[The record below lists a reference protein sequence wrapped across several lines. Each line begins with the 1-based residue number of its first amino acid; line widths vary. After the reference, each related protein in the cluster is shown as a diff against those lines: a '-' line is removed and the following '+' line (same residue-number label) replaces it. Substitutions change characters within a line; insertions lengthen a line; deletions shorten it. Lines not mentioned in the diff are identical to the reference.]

1 MDQPV
6 QITFRDVPPSA
17 AVEARIQEEAE
28 ALRQYD
34 DRIVRCRVV
43 VEQPHRHHHQG
54 RLFAVHIDLTVPGRE
69 IVIGPGSDDDHAHED
84 VYVAIRDAFEAARR
98 QLQGHV
104 RRLRERR
111 HESAGPLAEGRVAR
125 LIRDGDYGFI
135 ETKDGR
141 EIYFHRNSVID
152 GSFDRIEAG
161 VPVHFVEEL
170 GEKGPQATTVR
181 PRHSRSARGKA
192 AAE

>member
-43 VEQPHRHHHQG
+43 VEQPHRHRHQG
-54 RLFAVHIDLTVPGRE
+54 RLFAIHIDLTVPGRE
-69 IVIGPGSDDDHAHED
+69 IVIGAGRDEDHAHED
-84 VYVAIRDAFEAARR
+84 IYVAIRDAFEAARR
-98 QLQGHV
+98 QLQDHA

-111 HESAGPLAEGRVAR
+111 HELEDPASEGRVGR
-125 LIRDGDYGFI
+125 MVRDLGYGFI
-135 ETKDGR
+135 ETSDGR
-141 EIYFHRNSVID
+141 EVYFHRNSVID
-152 GSFDRIEAG
+152 GSFDRLEAG
-161 VPVHFVEEL
+161 AAVHFAEEL

-181 PRHSRSARGKA
+181 PRHHRPSRAKA
-192 AAE
+192 ETE

>member
-43 VEQPHRHHHQG
+43 VEQPHRHRHQG
-54 RLFAVHIDLTVPGRE
+54 RLFAIHVDLTVPGQE
-69 IVIGPGSDDDHAHED
+69 IVIGAGSNEDHAHED

-98 QLQGHV
+98 QLQDHT

-111 HESAGPLAEGRVAR
+111 HVPDGPATEGRVGR
-125 LIRDGDYGFI
+125 MIRDLGYGFI
-135 ETKDGR
+135 ETSDGR
-141 EIYFHRNSVID
+141 EVYFHRNSVVD
-152 GSFDRIEAG
+152 GSFDQLEAG
-161 VPVHFVEEL
+161 APVHFAEEL
-170 GEKGPQATTVR
+170 GEKGPQASTVR
-181 PRHSRSARGKA
+181 PRHHRPSHGKA
-192 AAE
+192 EAE